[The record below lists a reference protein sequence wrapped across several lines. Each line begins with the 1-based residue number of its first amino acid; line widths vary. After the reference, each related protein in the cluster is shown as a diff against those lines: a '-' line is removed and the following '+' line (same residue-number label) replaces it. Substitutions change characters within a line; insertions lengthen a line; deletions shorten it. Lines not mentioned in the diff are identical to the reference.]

1 MKRLRGSIPTTTVAT
16 TKVKLTAG
24 STSLEVIP
32 TAIECKGLVKLA
44 AGLEFLDG
52 TSMTTAAA
60 GGGTTVSGTSLKSN
74 HSTTNVDTDF
84 GVSLG
89 SGSGAQRKAVSIGG
103 EAGVAAGPFTVSIGY
118 QAGKSI
124 GSDSVAI
131 GREAASNGGGGAFNV
146 LVGRK
151 AGQVNC
157 GSEAV
162 AVGNQAG
169 GTNLGTKATIVGAS
183 SGSNSGTGAASLG
196 FQALSNNAG
205 NYAIGVGYQAG
216 RVSAPANSI
225 TLNATGDSG
234 MDDSG
239 LTAAFKVAPIRGVA
253 HGTTVGALQ
262 YDTTSKEVT
271 YSTTAASGGGSNSTV
286 AFRAYHNAHESPS
299 SNQIEWKFE
308 SFDEGSN
315 FSVGSGN
322 GVFTAPETGF
332 YFFTLRSMCNVN
344 DNTSLNLVVKVNGT
358 LKSQATIRQPMFDE
372 TGQGYGELNTL
383 LSLAANDEVTAHFDG
398 SNFTAL
404 LNAEVNAEFSGF
416 KV

>member
-1 MKRLRGSIPTTTVAT
+1 MSRIPYASDQGGESIESLSNEQITVAN

-44 AGLEFLDG
+44 AGIEFLDG

-89 SGSGAQRKAVSIGG
+89 SGAGAQRKAVAIGG
-103 EAGVAAGPFTVSIGY
+103 EAGASSGAFTVSVGY

-131 GREAASNGGGGAFNV
+131 GREAASNGGSGGAFNV

-169 GTNLGTKATIVGAS
+169 VA
-183 SGSNSGTGAASLG
+183 
-196 FQALSNNAG
+196 
-205 NYAIGVGYQAG
+205 
-216 RVSAPANSI
+216 RVLHPS
-225 TLNATGDSG
+225 D
-234 MDDSG
+234 
-239 LTAAFKVAPIRGVA
+239 FK
-253 HGTTVGALQ
+253 H
-262 YDTTSKEVT
+262 
-271 YSTTAASGGGSNSTV
+271 
-286 AFRAYHNAHESPS
+286 
-299 SNQIEWKFE
+299 
-308 SFDEGSN
+308 
-315 FSVGSGN
+315 
-322 GVFTAPETGF
+322 
-332 YFFTLRSMCNVN
+332 
-344 DNTSLNLVVKVNGT
+344 
-358 LKSQATIRQPMFDE
+358 
-372 TGQGYGELNTL
+372 
-383 LSLAANDEVTAHFDG
+383 
-398 SNFTAL
+398 
-404 LNAEVNAEFSGF
+404 
-416 KV
+416 